1 MRRHEKRWSLAHVR
15 LLRQALEQEEGVLYY
30 VGCSEGFLE
39 EVAFELGVT
48 GCLGL
53 HQHREQPLQ
62 RPGHV

>member
-1 MRRHEKRWSLAHVR
+1 MR